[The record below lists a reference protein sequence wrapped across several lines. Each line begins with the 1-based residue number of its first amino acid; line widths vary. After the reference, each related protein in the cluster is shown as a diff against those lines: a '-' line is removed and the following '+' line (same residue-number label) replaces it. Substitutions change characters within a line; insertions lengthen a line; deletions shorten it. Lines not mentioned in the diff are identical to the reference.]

1 MSDPLATVPLSAIRV
16 FEAAARLGSFTR
28 AAEELGMT
36 QAAVSWQVKALERR
50 LDQALFRRLPRQ
62 VQLTAAGERLARAAG
77 EAMTALRSAIS
88 DISDSGAGVLA
99 ITALQTFAMHWLAPR
114 LGAFQVDHPEIAV
127 RLNSDARLIDLMRG
141 EADVGIR
148 SSSHGQW
155 PGLESVYLFPSAQ
168 TVLATPAAMA
178 ALGPSPTPADLQHV
192 SRVGSEAEWNAWFC
206 AAGVAEEPAPSGSIR
221 LMGDTQVLEVAAAI
235 ANGTMA
241 IGSPVMFAA
250 DIAAGR
256 LVQPFEAYFGDEAG
270 YWLAYPADRRRTRKI
285 AAFRAWLL
293 DHVQADPAARHQL
306 ARRGAAASTS
316 AEMGGAYPRRPTAAS
331 EG

>member
-1 MSDPLATVPLSAIRV
+1 MSDPLATVPLSAVRV

-50 LDQALFRRLPRQ
+50 LDQPLFRRLPRE

-88 DISDSGAGVLA
+88 DISDSGAGVLS
-99 ITALQTFAMHWLAPR
+99 ITALQTFATQWLAPR

-127 RLNSDARLIDLMRG
+127 RLSSDARMIDLMRE

-148 SSSHGQW
+148 SSRHGSW
-155 PGLESVYLFPSAQ
+155 PGLEAIYLFPSNQ

-178 ALGPSPTPADLQHV
+178 ALGPSPTPADLQKAL
-192 SRVGSEAEWNAWFC
+192 RVGSEAEWNAWFC
-206 AAGVAEEPAPSGSIR
+206 AAGLADSPPNGSIR
-221 LMGDTQVLEVAAAI
+221 IMGDTQVLEVAAAM
-235 ANGTMA
+235 ANGTAA

-256 LVQPFEAYFGDEAG
+256 LVQPFEIYIGDEGG

-293 DHVQADPAARHQL
+293 DHVRADPAARRQL
-306 ARRGAAASTS
+306 ARRESLDPA
-316 AEMGGAYPRRPTAAS
+316 
-331 EG
+331 